1 VKKVIITT
9 KNIIMKKR
17 LIRLTESDLMR
28 LVKRVIKERE
38 KKSLLD
44 RYMDMMDEIVS
55 EYSSEDY
62 YENMN
67 MLEDLD
73 SLVNSAEKNQDLSD
87 KDIDEIYYY
96 YDEITRGLD
105 FSS

>member
-1 VKKVIITT
+1 
-9 KNIIMKKR
+9 MKKR

>member
-1 VKKVIITT
+1 
-9 KNIIMKKR
+9 MKKKI
-17 LIRLTESDLMR
+17 IRLTEGDLMR
-28 LVKRVIKERE
+28 LVKRVIKEHE